1 MSPVAT
7 EDELIAA
14 RKTHGGLLPSMYPT
28 AGIEQLDQAVAN
40 RTEAVKIALHPE
52 KRAELP
58 HEADFKGNEKTYAVF
73 GRVVA
78 RRGPFIVL
86 RTPDGDIQALVRKDE
101 LKHDEQIAFQQLDL
115 ADHVW
120 VQGPLMQT
128 KTGDAAVRVRA
139 YRHLS
144 KALLPPPE
152 KWHGMSDIEK
162 RYRERY
168 VDLFANPAVAEVFRA
183 RALIL
188 QALRAFFTSRGFLE
202 VQTPM
207 LHPLRGGATAKPFV
221 THHNTLD
228 MQLYMRIAPEL
239 YLKRLLVGGIDRVFE
254 IGRAFRNEGI
264 STRHNPEFTIIEFY
278 AAYASI
284 TDLVRWTQELLRE
297 VDNTVAVAFPEFLHG
312 RTYTFAEGFETV
324 TMRQAVL
331 DVARLAAGTYPVT
344 DGISVPSIY
353 RDHIRPEVLADEAA
367 LGRACEALASAL
379 PPKDKKFLLE
389 RESLGERI
397 FALFEIFVEPM
408 LTHLYRTS
416 DGRYSK
422 PVFIVEYPAE
432 VSPLARRNDQHP
444 QWVDRFELY
453 VEGRE
458 LANAFNELNDPI
470 DQAARFEEQ
479 LSLQAAGDEEA
490 MDFDADYVRALMHG
504 MPPAGG
510 FGLGIDRLVMLLT
523 GQKSIRDVLLFPLM
537 RPEHRQDLSE
547 AGAQKSQPE

>member
-1 MSPVAT
+1 
-7 EDELIAA
+7 
-14 RKTHGGLLPSMYPT
+14 
-28 AGIEQLDQAVAN
+28 
-40 RTEAVKIALHPE
+40 
-52 KRAELP
+52 
-58 HEADFKGNEKTYAVF
+58 
-73 GRVVA
+73 
-78 RRGPFIVL
+78 
-86 RTPDGDIQALVRKDE
+86 
-101 LKHDEQIAFQQLDL
+101 
-115 ADHVW
+115 
-120 VQGPLMQT
+120 
-128 KTGDAAVRVRA
+128 
-139 YRHLS
+139 
-144 KALLPPPE
+144 
-152 KWHGMSDIEK
+152 
-162 RYRERY
+162 
-168 VDLFANPAVAEVFRA
+168 
-183 RALIL
+183 
-188 QALRAFFTSRGFLE
+188 
-202 VQTPM
+202 M